1 MKLAVAGHFGEWLQ
15 GRIGPTG
22 PVALVTLSCPDY
34 AVHGRAIAGP
44 MRISG
49 MRGHAARGFLA
60 RLGLTL
66 PGRVSLRAG
75 VTPGL
80 GCGMSTARLV
90 ALARLAGWDGPPQTL
105 ARACLAH
112 EGASDP
118 LMFARPERILWA
130 SRLGESLCPMPA
142 LPRCDILGGFW
153 GPPRHTDPQDMD
165 FPDIR
170 DLSEA
175 WPRARALSEVAQLAS
190 ESARR
195 CLALRG
201 PQDDPTPQLA
211 RDLGALGF
219 TIAHTGAARGLIFA
233 PGTLPR
239 DAHAHLR
246 AAGLRHVRRLQAGG
260 A

>member
-22 PVALVTLSCPDY
+22 PVALVTLPCPDY

-49 MRGHAARGFLA
+49 MRGRAARTFLA
-60 RLGLTL
+60 RLGLAI
-66 PGRVSLRAG
+66 PGRISLRPG
-75 VTPGL
+75 ITPGL

-90 ALARLAGWDGPPQTL
+90 ALAQLSGWDGPPETL
-105 ARACLAH
+105 ARACIAQ

-118 LMFARPERILWA
+118 LMFAAPDQMLWA
-130 SRLGESLCPMPA
+130 SRQGECLGPMPP
-142 LPRCDILGGFW
+142 LPRCEVLGGFW
-153 GPPRHTDPQDMD
+153 GPPQRTDPQDTD
-165 FPDIR
+165 FPDIS
-170 DLSEA
+170 DLTTD
-175 WPRARALSEVAQLAS
+175 WARTHDLTHFAQLAS

-201 PQDDPTPQLA
+201 PERDPTERLA

-233 PGTLPR
+233 PGTLPP